1 MEVKVWDVSSDGTQD
16 SEVELLDT
24 DEDEHLFMSGCIP
37 KLQQRKAISKARW
50 DLEMSMAEVIEKKG
64 KCWATTGIVRNR
76 ESYLSIGET
85 LFMAEQ
91 GALLLVNSDGMVL
104 SLSDMYDM
112 LTEQKSGC
120 SWDSF
125 QAYKHLKSLGY
136 IVSRHGVQWT
146 MKNDKHCSTPTCVAD
161 SKDSSGM
168 SATELE
174 EGFSITGCLRNMH
187 IDYEAKPAFDVF
199 LPNSKFRKSSPGEPD
214 FVVYLTREDNPPSN
228 AEIEDIEARCKGVD
242 LMICHV
248 KHGRVSL
255 FSYKNIE
262 LPLLP

>member
-1 MEVKVWDVSSDGTQD
+1 MEVNDWDISSDGTQD
-16 SEVELLDT
+16 SEVELQDT

-37 KLQQRKAISKARW
+37 KLQQRKAKSKAPW
-50 DLEMSMAEVIEKKG
+50 DLETRMAEVIEKKG
-64 KCWATTGIVRNR
+64 RCWATTGIVRNGDT
-76 ESYLSIGET
+76 YLSIEET
-85 LFMAEQ
+85 LFMAER

-112 LTEQKSGC
+112 LTERKSGC

-146 MKNDKHCSTPTCVAD
+146 MKNDKHCSTPTCAGD

-168 SATELE
+168 SVTKLE
-174 EGFSITGCLRNMH
+174 EGFSITDDLRNMH
-187 IDYEAKPAFDVF
+187 INYEAKPVFDVF
-199 LPNSKFRKSSPGEPD
+199 LPNRKFRKSSPGEPD
-214 FVVYLTREDNPPSN
+214 FVVYLTREDNPPSK
-228 AEIEDIEARCKGVD
+228 AEIEDLEARFKGVD
-242 LMICHV
+242 LMVCHV
-248 KHGRVSL
+248 EHDRVSL
-255 FSYKNIE
+255 FLFKNIE